1 MFYVT
6 RSALPVSFTS
16 SYTKDEPKFPRQ
28 INLISPK
35 RMVWVD
41 RVVNFKNFSLP
52 NKEIKHFSRTLTEFK
67 DISRRLVKFKTISR
81 LYEPWCKC

>member
-1 MFYVT
+1 M
-6 RSALPVSFTS
+6 RFTS
-16 SYTKDEPKFPRQ
+16 SYNEDEPKFPRQ
-28 INLISPK
+28 INLILQK

-41 RVVNFKNFSLP
+41 RVVNFKDFSLP